1 MFTEKLAKCGV
12 AIVVTLDNSD
22 NIHGGWLANREYS
35 HPKKND

>member
-22 NIHGGWLANREYS
+22 NIPGGWLANPHYLL
-35 HPKKND
+35 PKKND